1 MKARDIQKA
10 GVPAGPMLK
19 LALSLMG
26 PAAQAGLKKKQIMER
41 LRNVVAAPEAFLDDP
56 LFGLLAKA
64 MNEES
69 AVDSDSLWRTS
80 PACRARARSAGRA
93 RRAPEKAEVG
103 PTSATEDNGESMTA
117 APWRM
122 WGSDLDRAAI
132 DQMRNACRLPVAV
145 QGALM
150 PDAHS
155 GYGLPI
161 GGVLATDNA
170 VIPYA
175 VGMDIA
181 CRMMLT
187 ATDMPVN
194 HLDRHRDELI
204 RVLESETIF
213 GSGGAF
219 SKPHDHPLMH
229 HDWDFCQVVARTKG
243 KAQGQL
249 GTSGSGNHFVEY
261 GILTLPDSLPDL
273 PAGEYL
279 AILSHSGSRGP
290 GATIADHFWKVA
302 MDSHKGL
309 PKQLQHLGWLSLDSD
324 AGREYWRAM
333 QLMGEFAAANHE
345 IIHRKLMR
353 ALKSKVLFQMENHH
367 NFAWKETHGGREV
380 VVHRKGATPAGP
392 GVLGIIPGS
401 MATPGF
407 LVRGN
412 GEPGS
417 MNSAAHGAGRL
428 MSRSEAKNRF
438 AWSNVKKELEAA
450 GVTLLSA
457 GIDEVPGAYKDI
469 HKVMREQAD
478 LVEVVAR
485 FDPKIVKMA
494 D

>member
-1 MKARDIQKA
+1 MKVKDIQKA
-10 GVPAGPMLK
+10 GIPAGPILK
-19 LALSLMG
+19 LALSLIG
-26 PAAQAGLKKKQIMER
+26 PAAQAGLRKSQIMAR
-41 LRNVVAAPEAFLDDP
+41 LRSLVAAPDAFLDDP
-56 LFGLLAKA
+56 LFCSLAKA
-64 MNEES
+64 MNEAAADRIRHAPADPAPAVSTGIADAGSGNETES
-69 AVDSDSLWRTS
+69 
-80 PACRARARSAGRA
+80 
-93 RRAPEKAEVG
+93 
-103 PTSATEDNGESMTA
+103 

-175 VGMDIA
+175 VGVDIA

-187 ATDMPVN
+187 VTDLPVSS
-194 HLDRHRDELI
+194 LDRNKDELV
-204 RVLESETIF
+204 RVLEAETLF
-213 GSGGAF
+213 GAGACF
-219 SKPHDHPLMH
+219 SKPHDQPVMH
-229 HDWDFCQVVARTKG
+229 QDWDFCQVVRRVKG

-249 GTSGSGNHFVEY
+249 GTSGSGNHFIEY
-261 GILTLPDSLPDL
+261 GVLSLPEAL
-273 PAGEYL
+273 PEVPAGEYL

-290 GATIADHFWKVA
+290 GATIADYYWKVA
-302 MDSHKGL
+302 MDLHKGL
-309 PKQLQHLGWLSLDSD
+309 PKQLQHLGWLTLDSD
-324 AGREYWRAM
+324 AGREYWQAM

-345 IIHRKLMR
+345 LIHRKLLR
-353 ALKSKVLFQMENHH
+353 ALKAHVLFRVENHH

-392 GVLGIIPGS
+392 GVLGMIPGS
-401 MATPGF
+401 MASPGF
-407 LVRGN
+407 LVRGK
-412 GEPGS
+412 GEPDS

-469 HKVMREQAD
+469 NKVMREQAD

-494 D
+494 HGKD

>member
-1 MKARDIQKA
+1 MKANDIQKA
-10 GVPAGPMLK
+10 GIPTGPLLK

-26 PAAQAGLKKKQIMER
+26 PAAQAGLKKKQIMEG
-41 LRNVVAAPEAFLDDP
+41 LCNLVAAPDAFLDDP
-56 LFGLLAKA
+56 LFGVLAKA
-64 MNEES
+64 MMQQAMEDVAS
-69 AVDSDSLWRTS
+69 ATNKASEL
-80 PACRARARSAGRA
+80 
-93 RRAPEKAEVG
+93 KAE
-103 PTSATEDNGESMTA
+103 

-122 WGSDLDRAAI
+122 WGGDHDRAAI

-150 PDAHS
+150 PDAHM

-175 VGMDIA
+175 VGVDIA

-187 ATDMPVN
+187 VTDMSVTSLN
-194 HLDRHRDELI
+194 RHRDELV
-204 RVLESETIF
+204 RVLESETLF
-213 GSGGAF
+213 GSGAAF
-219 SKPHDHPLMH
+219 KDPHDHPVMH
-229 HDWDFCQVVARTKG
+229 QDWNFCQVVARNKG
-243 KAQGQL
+243 TAQGQL

-261 GILTLPDSLPDL
+261 GMLTLPESLPEL

-302 MDSHKGL
+302 MDLHKGL
-309 PKQLQHLGWLSLDSD
+309 PKQLQHLGWLALDSD

-345 IIHRKLMR
+345 ILHRKLVR
-353 ALKSKVLFQMENHH
+353 ALKAQVLFRMENHH

-380 VVHRKGATPAGP
+380 VVHRKGATPAGL

-407 LVRGN
+407 LVRGK
-412 GEPGS
+412 GEPCS

-438 AWSNVKKELEAA
+438 VWSNVKKDLDAA
-450 GVTLLSA
+450 GVILLSA

-478 LVEVVAR
+478 LVEIVAR

-494 D
+494 HGKE